1 MFSIVNRI
9 NTRIVKCKNVEKYK
23 LLKNYSVIQ
32 WLYGDHSF
40 LMNHTYKDES
50 DWGNKLLISYYPNR
64 CRQSWSHVIG
74 EEVCKEIY
82 MLRGQIIR
90 PSERRCKYLPDLET
104 DDAVIEVKTQCYYNT
119 GSISEKILGVSFKYI
134 DVPVI
139 YNKPLYIV
147 CIGGAEKISR
157 EKYGI
162 LGVKMASER
171 KNELLKYYKERGIEY
186 RGATELLDE
195 V

>member
-9 NTRIVKCKNVEKYK
+9 NNRIVKCKNVEKYK

-74 EEVCKEIY
+74 EEV
-82 MLRGQIIR
+82 
-90 PSERRCKYLPDLET
+90 
-104 DDAVIEVKTQCYYNT
+104 
-119 GSISEKILGVSFKYI
+119 
-134 DVPVI
+134 
-139 YNKPLYIV
+139 
-147 CIGGAEKISR
+147 
-157 EKYGI
+157 
-162 LGVKMASER
+162 
-171 KNELLKYYKERGIEY
+171 
-186 RGATELLDE
+186 
-195 V
+195 